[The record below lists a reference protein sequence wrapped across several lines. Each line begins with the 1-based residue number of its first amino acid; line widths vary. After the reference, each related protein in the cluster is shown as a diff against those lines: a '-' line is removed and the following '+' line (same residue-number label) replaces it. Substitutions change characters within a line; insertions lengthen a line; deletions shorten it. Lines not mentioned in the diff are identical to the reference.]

1 MDFNLYGWG
10 RSKGFISKISEPKNL
25 KELTKVSKNTKLI
38 ARGYGRSYGDSSIQ
52 NKLTVIT
59 KNLNAVIKFDSK
71 KGIIEAE
78 SGCDIKKLL
87 NTVLPK
93 NWILPVIPGSKFISL
108 GGMVASD
115 VHGKNHHNEGSFRNH
130 ILEIKVI
137 NDKGYLICNKIK
149 NKDLFNYTIGGM
161 GLTGIIYS
169 CKFKLKKINSNNIFQ
184 ETIKSYNLKDT
195 IKLIKKSSSWD
206 YNVAWVDTSSGGNSI
221 GRSIVFRGNHLKNK
235 DKSIN
240 VEFLNKKKI
249 RLLFNFPSW
258 IMNKYVIK
266 LLNSIYFIFQ
276 SNSKK
281 EINLENFFFQLDKIH
296 SWNWVYGN
304 SGFTSYQC
312 SFPQK
317 TSYQAI
323 KTILQI
329 LNNNKVFSFVSVI
342 KSLGKGS
349 KFLSFGKKGLT
360 VVFDFPNYKNLQK
373 VLAELDDIVIKY
385 NGDIY
390 LVKDSRISQ
399 KNFSKTNIN
408 FKSKYFK
415 LLRKKY
421 GKRFNS
427 IQSIRLGI

>member
-10 RSKGFISKISEPKNL
+10 RTQGFISKISEPKNL

-59 KNLNAVIKFDSK
+59 KNLNTVIKFDSK

-195 IKLIKKSSSWD
+195 IELIKKSSRWD

-221 GRSIVFRGNHLKNK
+221 GRSIVFRGNHVKNK

-296 SWNWVYGN
+296 SWNLVYGS

-329 LNNNKVFSFVSVI
+329 LNSNKVFSFVSVI

-349 KFLSFGKKGLT
+349 RFLSFGKKGLT
-360 VVFDFPNYKNLQK
+360 VVFDFPNYKNLKK
-373 VLAELDDIVIKY
+373 VLATLDDIVIKY

-399 KNFSKTNIN
+399 KNFSKTNTN

>member
-10 RSKGFISKISEPKNL
+10 RTKGFISKISEPKNL

-195 IKLIKKSSSWD
+195 IELIKKSSRWD

-221 GRSIVFRGNHLKNK
+221 GRSIVFRGNHIKNK

-296 SWNWVYGN
+296 SWNLVYGS

-329 LNNNKVFSFVSVI
+329 LNSNKVFSFVSVI

-349 KFLSFGKKGLT
+349 RFLSFGKKGLT
-360 VVFDFPNYKNLQK
+360 VVFDFPNYKNLKK
-373 VLAELDDIVIKY
+373 VLAALDDIVIKY

>member
-10 RSKGFISKISEPKNL
+10 RTKGFISKISEPKNL

-87 NTVLPK
+87 NIVLPK

-195 IKLIKKSSSWD
+195 IELIKKSSSWD

-221 GRSIVFRGNHLKNK
+221 GRSIVFRGNHIKNK

-296 SWNWVYGN
+296 SWNLVYGN

-329 LNNNKVFSFVSVI
+329 LNSNKVFSFVSVI

-349 KFLSFGKKGLT
+349 RFLSFGKKGLT
-360 VVFDFPNYKNLQK
+360 VVFDFPNYKNLKK
-373 VLAELDDIVIKY
+373 VLAALDDIVIKY